1 MEKEGAVEM
10 FLRSI
15 DKHNLKYTEYISDGD
30 SNSFV
35 AVKQELENKYVNK
48 YQIGKEDCIGH
59 IKKRMGSALHT
70 YKNKCKGTVLPDGK
84 TVGGVGRLT
93 DKIID
98 RIQTYY
104 GYAIR
109 HNKGNEEKIIK
120 ATWAVCYHMI
130 LGPSYSLIAQ
140 HSFCPDGK
148 DSWCKFK
155 KDLFYN
161 TSTYD

>member
-1 MEKEGAVEM
+1 MGTNIK
-10 FLRSI
+10 LR
-15 DKHNLKYTEYISDGD
+15 KKT
-30 SNSFV
+30 
-35 AVKQELENKYVNK
+35 
-48 YQIGKEDCIGH
+48 IGH
-59 IKKRMGSALHT
+59 IQKRMGSALRT